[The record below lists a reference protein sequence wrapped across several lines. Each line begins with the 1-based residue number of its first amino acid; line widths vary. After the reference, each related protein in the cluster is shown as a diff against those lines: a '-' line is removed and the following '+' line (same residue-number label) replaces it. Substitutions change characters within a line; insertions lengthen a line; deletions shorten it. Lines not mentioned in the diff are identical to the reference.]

1 MRNSGECRIGL
12 VGLVLGVSTLGGCS
26 DGEGIAVGAAIG
38 ALAGY
43 AVSSLDDGDV
53 HVQSYSY
60 TSYEYGPRWQSHSHG
75 YGWGGYSPRRHYG
88 HWDRGWGWR
97 GPRSP
102 YRCDY

>member
-1 MRNSGECRIGL
+1 MQNSGMNCVGL
-12 VGLVLGVSTLGGCS
+12 VGLLLGASTLGGCS
-26 DGEGIAVGAAIG
+26 DAEGIAVGAAIG
-38 ALAGY
+38 ALTGY

-53 HVQSYSY
+53 RVHSYSY
-60 TSYEYGPRWQSHSHG
+60 TSYGYAPRWHG
-75 YGWGGYSPRRHYG
+75 YSRWDGWGGYSTYRHYG